1 MQNLTLHRSG
11 GEKFLVTL
19 QEDST
24 PFQVSTHTVGVL
36 PRAQGMNIAVFR
48 LGVNWVVRT
57 KTQELTFTELGDAMN
72 AAARYAKAEDH
83 ADSYRGGWPEQ
94 AG

>member
-1 MQNLTLHRSG
+1 
-11 GEKFLVTL
+11 
-19 QEDST
+19 
-24 PFQVSTHTVGVL
+24 
-36 PRAQGMNIAVFR
+36 MNIAVFR

>member
-1 MQNLTLHRSG
+1 M
-11 GEKFLVTL
+11 
-19 QEDST
+19 
-24 PFQVSTHTVGVL
+24 L

-72 AAARYAKAEDH
+72 AAARYRQRQKIMRTLIEEAGLTSWLMFNALFCSCS
-83 ADSYRGGWPEQ
+83 APEK
-94 AG
+94 